1 MILLYPALVFAIVF
15 VMEHQR
21 LQKINA
27 KGFALKATLVASIT
41 LLVPLL
47 FFSIYVFDVF
57 NLNKYLFGNPNEIS
71 DEIDAKNAELDA
83 IISLFIA
90 VIIPILTYI
99 LARRLLTK
107 HLK

>member
-1 MILLYPALVFAIVF
+1 MILLYAALVFTIVF
-15 VMEHQR
+15 VIEHQR

-27 KGFALKATLVASIT
+27 KGFALKAALVASIT
-41 LLVPLL
+41 MVVPLL

-57 NLNKYLFGNPNEIS
+57 NLNIYIFGNPNEIS
-71 DEIDAKNAELDA
+71 DEIDSKNAELDT

-99 LARRLLTK
+99 LAKKLLTK
-107 HLK
+107 DLK